1 MEVGESGIG
10 ESGVG
15 VGVGDGHRGQG
26 KGCLRGWVCGFQE
39 GDELVGEFDELV
51 AVEGRGAG
59 GVVEG
64 DARHDC
70 GGGGGGVASVLP
82 VFVTAWWRL
91 KNGRGGCDVRD
102 KLLGLCYPATRIC
115 CACRWWCNRGGTPVS
130 IGYRG

>member
-15 VGVGDGHRGQG
+15 VGDGHR

-59 GVVEG
+59 GVVEE

-70 GGGGGGVASVLP
+70 GGGVVVWPLSSLSLSLPGGG
-82 VFVTAWWRL
+82 
-91 KNGRGGCDVRD
+91 
-102 KLLGLCYPATRIC
+102 
-115 CACRWWCNRGGTPVS
+115 
-130 IGYRG
+130 

>member
-10 ESGVG
+10 ESG

-26 KGCLRGWVCGFQE
+26 KGCLRGWVCRFQE
-39 GDELVGEFDELV
+39 GDELVGEFDKLV

-70 GGGGGGVASVLP
+70 AGGVVVWPLSFLSLPLPGGG
-82 VFVTAWWRL
+82 
-91 KNGRGGCDVRD
+91 
-102 KLLGLCYPATRIC
+102 
-115 CACRWWCNRGGTPVS
+115 
-130 IGYRG
+130 